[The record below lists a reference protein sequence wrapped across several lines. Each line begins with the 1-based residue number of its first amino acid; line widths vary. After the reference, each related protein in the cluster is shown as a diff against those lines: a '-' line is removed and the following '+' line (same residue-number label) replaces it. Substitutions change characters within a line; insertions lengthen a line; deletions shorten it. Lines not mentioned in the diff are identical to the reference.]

1 MALNCSVQGNVR
13 TARSPPYRLT
23 IRVNVLHGR
32 KSINCANRVLPV
44 FMARSSPAEGRRGR
58 HGIQIDTTDSD
69 QKSEHYPPVI
79 GDPRSAN
86 RTPVALTLPSI
97 GSAWAQG
104 LPAGTMA
111 PVYGTAWSA
120 AQAGSHSSNTPNLAS
135 EQSKTGRVEAA
146 RTPDSHVRLS
156 FHRTGGG

>member
-1 MALNCSVQGNVR
+1 MAQALYSHLFSTKTLVR
-13 TARSPPYRLT
+13 
-23 IRVNVLHGR
+23 
-32 KSINCANRVLPV
+32 
-44 FMARSSPAEGRRGR
+44 
-58 HGIQIDTTDSD
+58 
-69 QKSEHYPPVI
+69 
-79 GDPRSAN
+79 
-86 RTPVALTLPSI
+86 VAFAALSLPSM

-120 AQAGSHSSNTPNLAS
+120 AQAGSHSSNTPTLAS